1 MTQLLATPLLPH
13 FHVHLWCLKDLS
25 VQSPLQKI
33 AISWFWP
40 KRGLE
45 ISEVLNLLQQIAI
58 SWVLLSIKR
67 RTWTVLAGSDQILP
81 TLAGRYLRDVACKTK
96 VWHTQNRTTWIL
108 NEWAFSSKILCGF
121 CSGYFQ
127 TRRYVYIYILLK
139 MSFCN
144 KNFLEPLSTEKDS
157 SFYLMCRWW

>member
-1 MTQLLATPLLPH
+1 VTPLLATPILPH
-13 FHVHLWCLKDLS
+13 FHVHLKDLS

-40 KRGLE
+40 MRGLE

-58 SWVLLSIKR
+58 SWFLLSIKR

-81 TLAGRYLRDVACKTK
+81 TLAGRYLPDVACETK
-96 VWHTQNRTTWIL
+96 VVNTQNQTTWIL

-127 TRRYVYIYILLK
+127 TRRYIYILLK

-144 KNFLEPLSTEKDS
+144 KNFLEPLSTEKNS
-157 SFYLMCRWW
+157 SFYLMCGWW